1 MCICNYI
8 YNILKFIHYI
18 YHIYIPYTVYQR
30 LSKMFYENMM
40 TIDAIAYQ
48 HICHRISAHVIAW
61 HAISSRHLSGDMTS
75 YHIPESYHIKMH
87 RARKHHLTLHQI
99 AYVLHH
105 SDSVSIYI
113 ILIHRESSYKRN
125 LIISRYIIFWYH

>member
-1 MCICNYI
+1 MYI
-8 YNILKFIHYI
+8 YIYTIIYIVYIHYI
-18 YHIYIPYTVYQR
+18 SYIYIPYTVYQR

-40 TIDAIAYQ
+40 TIDLIAYQ

-61 HAISSRHLSGDMTS
+61 HAISYRHLSGDMTS

-105 SDSVSIYI
+105 GVSIYI
-113 ILIHRESSYKRN
+113 ILMHRESSYKRN
-125 LIISRYIIFWYH
+125 LISLYIIFWYH